1 MHIRLLEDRDLPSL
15 RVLRES
21 ARVVDSP
28 WMHALTVDGLR
39 GELRH
44 GHDGE
49 PPVCFLGSLDADG
62 PVVAEGLM
70 HLSDWDNHDLAWL
83 DVTMHRTI
91 GAWGWARRCGATSS
105 SRRRGQGAPGSGRAP
120 GRARPAATS

>member
-15 RVLRES
+15 RDLRES
-21 ARVVDSP
+21 ARLVDSP
-28 WMHALTVDGLR
+28 WMHPPTVDGLR

-49 PPVCFLGSLDADG
+49 PPVCFLGSLVPGG

-70 HLSDWDNHDLAWL
+70 HLSEWDNRDLAWL
-83 DVTMHRTI
+83 DVTVHPD
-91 GAWGWARRCGATSS
+91 
-105 SRRRGQGAPGSGRAP
+105 RRRAGLGTQMWQHLLEQAARAC
-120 GRARPAATS
+120 